1 MSDNAPAANPP
12 ASPPPATVAP
22 AASPPPAT
30 NGTRRRGLSIIAAV
44 VVLAGIA
51 WGAWHWV
58 YSRHQMN
65 TDNAYVAGNV
75 VQITPQVSGTVIA
88 INADDTDFVRAGQPL
103 VKLDPADAR
112 VALEQALAQLSQ
124 TVREVRI
131 LFANNA
137 TFGAQ
142 IGSRQA
148 DVTRSQADVARTQA
162 DLVRAQADLAKSQD
176 DVNRRAPLVAGG
188 AVGNEEFQH
197 SMAQLAS
204 AKGTVAAAQAA
215 VTAAQATVVAA
226 QSGVTTANEQL
237 AASRTQTEG
246 TSVEQHPNVLRAA
259 ARVREAYLALQRAE
273 LVAPVDGT
281 IAKRGVQIGQRV
293 QAGAPLMTLVSLSQL
308 WVDANFKESQLQ
320 SLRIGQPAELEADVY
335 GKKVVF
341 HGKVSGLGAGTGAAF
356 ALLPAQNATGNWIK
370 VVQRVPVRITL
381 DPKELAEH
389 PLRVGLSMDVTV
401 DTQDQS
407 GKSLSDTPRTSP
419 LASTEV
425 FDAQQRATDTE
436 VARMIANAV
445 GRKPPPAPVKATGS
459 TGSGAGTRET
469 AQP

>member
-1 MSDNAPAANPP
+1 MSDNAPTVNPTAAR
-12 ASPPPATVAP
+12 PPATAP
-22 AASPPPAT
+22 VTSPPSEA
-30 NGTRRRGLSIIAAV
+30 NGVRRRGLALIAAV
-44 VVLAGIA
+44 VVLAGIG
-51 WGAWHWV
+51 WGVWHYL
-58 YSRHQMN
+58 YSRHQAN

-75 VQITPQVSGTVIA
+75 VQITPQVGGTVIS
-88 INADDTDFVRAGQPL
+88 IGADDTDFVHAGQPL
-103 VKLDPADAR
+103 VRLDPADAR
-112 VALEQALAQLSQ
+112 VALDQAQAQLAQ
-124 TVREVRI
+124 TVREVRV
-131 LFANNA
+131 LFANNS
-137 TFGAQ
+137 TFGGQ
-142 IGSRQA
+142 IG
-148 DVTRSQADVARTQA
+148 TRQADVARSNADVARAQA

-176 DVNRRAPLVAGG
+176 DVNRRAPLVASG

-197 SMAQLAS
+197 SLAQLAS
-204 AKGTVAAAQAA
+204 AKGTVAAVQAA
-215 VTAAQATVVAA
+215 VTAAQAAVAAA
-226 QSGVTTANEQL
+226 QSGVTTARDQL
-237 AASRTQTEG
+237 SASQTQTEG
-246 TSVEQHPNVLRAA
+246 TSVEQHPIVLRAG

-273 LVAPVDGT
+273 LVAPVDGY

-293 QAGAPLMTLVSLSQL
+293 QAGAPLMTLVALNQL

-407 GKSLSDTPRTSP
+407 GKSLSDTPRTGP
-419 LASTEV
+419 LASISVYEEQQRVT
-425 FDAQQRATDTE
+425 DAQVDQI
-436 VARMIANAV
+436 IAAAV
-445 GRKPPPAPVKATGS
+445 GRKPAPAPAKATGS
-459 TGSGAGTRET
+459 TGTAAATRET
-469 AQP
+469 PQP